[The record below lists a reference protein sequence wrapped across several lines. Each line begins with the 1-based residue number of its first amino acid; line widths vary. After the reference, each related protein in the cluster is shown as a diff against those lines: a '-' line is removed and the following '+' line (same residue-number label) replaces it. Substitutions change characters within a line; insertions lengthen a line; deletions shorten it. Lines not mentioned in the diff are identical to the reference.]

1 MTNQVFFRKGVRFLS
16 ATSNSFFRLAVL
28 FAGSSQVGKDVGG
41 GGRLAV
47 VMDRFSAAD
56 FEFHMW
62 YGSARNPDSTANE
75 PIVRALAEGPANG
88 PVFGTVWR
96 SAFHGPLFETSMRSS
111 CLGRNP
117 GSGASEPTVRA
128 LAGRPEKLSRFR
140 DRWAVPFS

>member
-1 MTNQVFFRKGVRFLS
+1 MFLTCAGDQS
-16 ATSNSFFRLAVL
+16 ASFSQRPAFSVCDEQFVLSISSALRRLI
-28 FAGSSQVGKDVGG
+28 AGWERCG

-62 YGSARNPDSTANE
+62 YCSARNPDSTANE

-117 GSGASEPTVRA
+117 GSGASEPTVGTPACGPIFEPRK
-128 LAGRPEKLSRFR
+128 RS
-140 DRWAVPFS
+140 